1 MPQEIYYSHY
11 TSPVGQ
17 LMLVGD
23 GASLLALRFDKGGD
37 SIRPQ
42 PDWLRRNAAF
52 SSVKQQLDAYF
63 AGELTRFSLSLSPQ
77 GTDFQCRVWQA
88 LQDIPYGATCSYLD
102 IANTLSD
109 PNATRAVGAANG
121 KNPIPIIIPC
131 HRVIGRDGSLTGFG
145 GGLERKRFL
154 LALEQKNIPFEL
166 TGF

>member
-1 MPQEIYYSHY
+1 MPQEVYYSHY

-102 IANTLSD
+102 IANTLAD
-109 PNATRAVGAANG
+109 RNATRAIGAANG

>member
-1 MPQEIYYSHY
+1 MPQEVYYSHY

-52 SSVKQQLDAYF
+52 SSVKQHLDAYF